1 MSKFDV
7 QFSFPSPTFQ
17 IGPRIAG
24 RDVVVSFDGG
34 EISSDAG
41 LLLLA
46 EADRRLGLTRR
57 LAECLVDRRQSAKVE
72 QPFLD
77 MLRQR
82 VFGIACGYSD
92 QNDFDTLRSDPVHK
106 LAVGRTPSDDDLASQ
121 PTLSRFENS
130 VSRTGLLRMSEVLAD
145 GFIYRHRRQPPREIV
160 LDADATDDPT
170 HGQQELSFYH
180 GYYECHCYLPLLVY
194 AQADGGEQELVASVL
209 RPGNVHAGRGAVSIL
224 GRLVDRLQA
233 AFPTASII
241 LRADSGLA
249 LPEVYRW
256 AEEAGIGYAIGL
268 AENSRLEEAAQ
279 PAMRKARAI
288 FEATGEKAKLF
299 RTIWYAAES
308 WPKERQVVVKAEV
321 LQKGENP
328 RFVVHNLP
336 WRADEVYSFYTE
348 RGEAE
353 NRIKELKL
361 DLESGRTSCHRFLAN
376 QFRLM
381 LHAAAFVLLQ
391 FIRSHLQG
399 TELAKAQCH
408 RLRLCLLKVGA
419 RVRQSARRIWLQL
432 PSSYPWQDFWPWLLP
447 QLAQ

>member
-1 MSKFDV
+1 VSKFDV
-7 QFSFPSPTFQ
+7 QFSSPSPFP

-24 RDVVVSFDGG
+24 REVVVSFDGG
-34 EISSDAG
+34 DISSDAG

-46 EADRRLGLTRR
+46 EADRQLGMTKR
-57 LAECLVDRRQSAKVE
+57 LAECLLDRRQSAKVE
-72 QPFLD
+72 QPFHD

-92 QNDFDTLRSDPVHK
+92 QNDFDALRSDPIHK
-106 LAVGRTPSDDDLASQ
+106 LAVGRAPSDKDLASQ

-130 VSRTGLLRMSEVLAD
+130 VSRTGLLRMAEAMLD
-145 GFIYRHRRQPPREIV
+145 GFIRSHQRKPPREII

-194 AQADGGEQELVASVL
+194 AQSDGGEQELVASVL

-224 GRLVDRLQA
+224 GRLVARLQA
-233 AFPTASII
+233 AFPDANII

-249 LPEVYRW
+249 LPEVYEW
-256 AEEAGIGYAIGL
+256 AEEAGIHYAIGL
-268 AENSRLEEAAQ
+268 AENSRLEELAE
-279 PAMRKARAI
+279 PALRQAKAK
-288 FEATGEKAKLF
+288 FEQTGEKAKLF
-299 RTIWYAAES
+299 RTISYAAES
-308 WPKERQVVVKAEV
+308 WPKERSVVVKAEV
-321 LQKGENP
+321 LEKGENP

-336 WRADEVYSFYTE
+336 WRADEVYYFYTE
-348 RGEAE
+348 RGEVE

-381 LHAAAFVLLQ
+381 LHAAAFVLMQ

-408 RLRLCLLKVGA
+408 RLSLCLLKVGA
-419 RVRQSARRIWLQL
+419 RVRQSARRILLQL
-432 PSSYPWQDFWPWLLP
+432 PSSYPWQDFWPWLVP
-447 QLAQ
+447 RLAR

>member
-1 MSKFDV
+1 MGEFDV
-7 QFSFPSPTFQ
+7 KVTFP
-17 IGPRIAG
+17 RVAG
-24 RDVVVSFDGG
+24 RDVAISFDGG

-46 EADRRLGLTRR
+46 EADRQLGLTRR
-57 LAECLVDRRQSAKVE
+57 LAECLVDRRQPGKV
-72 QPFLD
+72 QQSFHD

-106 LAVGRTPSDDDLASQ
+106 LAAGRAPSGDDLASQ

-130 VSRTGLLRMSEVLAD
+130 VGRTQLLRMGEVMLE
-145 GFIYRHRRQPPREIV
+145 GFIHRHRQRPPREII

-180 GYYECHCYLPLLVY
+180 GYYNCHCYLPLLVY
-194 AQADGGEQELVASVL
+194 AQADAGEQELVASVL
-209 RPGNVHAGRGAVSIL
+209 RPGNVHAGRGAVSVL
-224 GRLVDRLQA
+224 RRLVERLRA
-233 AFPTASII
+233 AFPNTRVI

-249 LPEVYRW
+249 LPEVYQW
-256 AEEAGIGYAIGL
+256 AEQAEIFYLIGL
-268 AENSRLEEAAQ
+268 ARNSRLEEIAE
-279 PAMRKARAI
+279 PAMRKARAL
-288 FEATGEKAKLF
+288 FEETGEKAKLF
-299 RTIWYAAES
+299 RTLWYAAES
-308 WPKERQVVVKAEV
+308 WTKERQVVVKAEV
-321 LQKGENP
+321 LEKGENP

-348 RGEAE
+348 RGEVE

-391 FIRSHLQG
+391 FIRAKLAG
-399 TELAKAQCH
+399 TELARAQCH

-432 PSSYPWQDFWPWLLP
+432 PSSYPWQDFWPWLVP
-447 QLAQ
+447 RLAQ